1 MYVELCSKGNP
12 GRCLS
17 VNTSPYVQGSY
28 NKINVSTLCAGLLI
42 DLISQSPNDHNDKI
56 LLDIKFLIEKIV
68 YSVSRK
74 AKIESEDGQ

>member
-1 MYVELCSKGNP
+1 MYQL
-12 GRCLS
+12 
-17 VNTSPYVQGSY
+17 YVR
-28 NKINVSTLCAGLLI
+28 GLLI